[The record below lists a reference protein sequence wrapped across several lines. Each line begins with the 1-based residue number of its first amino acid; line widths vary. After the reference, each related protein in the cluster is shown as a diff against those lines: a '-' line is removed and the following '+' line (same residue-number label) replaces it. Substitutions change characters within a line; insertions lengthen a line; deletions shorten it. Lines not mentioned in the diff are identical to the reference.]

1 MGRTLGGSSAI
12 NLGMVIFPGKAEFE
26 AWSALGNKGWDH
38 EGILPYLCKFHTY
51 TGPSDKVKEQL
62 HYQGDSELHGTDG
75 PVQLSFGEDYLP
87 FHAAWPLTFEALGYK
102 LTGDPI
108 LGIAVGP
115 FSSAGAVDS
124 STKTR
129 SHAAAAYYSRDVA
142 KRPNLRVLTEAFV
155 EKVVL
160 EENKGSVEATGVQF
174 VGKDGTRRVMF
185 SRREVILAAGAF
197 KTPQIL
203 ELSGIGSS
211 ELLTSH
217 GIPVFIDNADV
228 GENLQDHGLV
238 CGSWEVA
245 DGQVSGDS
253 IRDPEVAAAA
263 MQLYQ
268 ASRSGPLS
276 QVPFVSSFMPLDK
289 VSDTDKRRLLEEHL
303 STPAATICR
312 EKQYAQLAH
321 MLQNTS
327 SATCQYSFAPIQ
339 LLPRYGPLPS
349 GIFGMGHDGNFV
361 TVITVLNQPF
371 SRGSTHIKSSNP
383 TDNPSIDSGYLS
395 HPLDLELYARHLL
408 FVEKLMASEP
418 MVSLLKPGG
427 RKIHNYDKAEPI
439 ADLETARSVTK
450 ETIISNYHNCG
461 SCPMMPEESGGVV
474 NERLLVHGTRNLRI
488 VDASLFPIIPRGN
501 IQATVYAVAEK
512 AADIIRQ
519 DVNSLVV
526 K

>member
-12 NLGMVIFPGKAEFE
+12 NLGMAIFPGKAEFE

-38 EGILPYLCKFHTY
+38 EGILPYLRKFHTY

-87 FHAAWPLTFEALGYK
+87 FHAAWPLTFEAVGYK

-129 SHAAAAYYSRDVA
+129 SHAAAVYYSRDVA

-217 GIPVFIDNADV
+217 GIPVFIDNANV

-276 QVPFVSSFMPLDK
+276 QFLSYHPSCLSIKFPILTNDASLRN
-289 VSDTDKRRLLEEHL
+289 TLARRLLPSAGKSNMRSWRTCFRILAVLHASTALHL
-303 STPAATICR
+303 FNCFQDMALFLPVFLAWATM
-312 EKQYAQLAH
+312 A
-321 MLQNTS
+321 TS
-327 SATCQYSFAPIQ
+327 
-339 LLPRYGPLPS
+339 
-349 GIFGMGHDGNFV
+349 
-361 TVITVLNQPF
+361 
-371 SRGSTHIKSSNP
+371 
-383 TDNPSIDSGYLS
+383 
-395 HPLDLELYARHLL
+395 
-408 FVEKLMASEP
+408 
-418 MVSLLKPGG
+418 
-427 RKIHNYDKAEPI
+427 
-439 ADLETARSVTK
+439 
-450 ETIISNYHNCG
+450 
-461 SCPMMPEESGGVV
+461 
-474 NERLLVHGTRNLRI
+474 
-488 VDASLFPIIPRGN
+488 
-501 IQATVYAVAEK
+501 
-512 AADIIRQ
+512 
-519 DVNSLVV
+519 
-526 K
+526 